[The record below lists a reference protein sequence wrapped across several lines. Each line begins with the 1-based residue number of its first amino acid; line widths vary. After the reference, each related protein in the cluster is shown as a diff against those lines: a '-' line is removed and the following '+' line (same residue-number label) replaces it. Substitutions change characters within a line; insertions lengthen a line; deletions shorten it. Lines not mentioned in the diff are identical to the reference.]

1 MADESSFDIVSK
13 PNLQEL
19 ENAINMA
26 IKEMTGRFDFRGSKS
41 SITKDAEK
49 ITLIGDDD
57 YKLKAVKD
65 ILEGKMIKRGV
76 SIKFFEYGKVE
87 DAAEGTKRQI
97 ATIKTGIPQEKAK
110 EINKLIKEA
119 GLKVR
124 SQIQG
129 DELRVFGKKKDDLQT
144 IMQMLRAK
152 NLPIELQFV
161 NYR

>member
-19 ENAINMA
+19 DNAINMA
-26 IKEMTGRFDFRGSKS
+26 IKEMAGRFDFRGSKS
-41 SITKDAEK
+41 SIAKDADK

-57 YKLKAVKD
+57 YKLKAVKE

-76 SIKFFEYGKVE
+76 SIKFLEYGKIE
-87 DAAEGTKRQI
+87 DALESTKRQV
-97 ATIKTGIPQEKAK
+97 ARVKVGIPQEQAK
-110 EINKLIKEA
+110 EINKLIKET

-124 SQIQG
+124 SQIQS
-129 DELRVFGKKKDDLQT
+129 DEIRVFGKKKDDLQAV
-144 IMQMLRAK
+144 MQMLRAK